1 MSWIEQLV
9 QTYNENEQF
18 AGRDGVTGMTA
29 LLPPVGHIVQN
40 AQIEITVDVDGKLIH
55 AEVVSDKWEQPT
67 LIPCTPDSASRTFSP
82 SPHPLHDNLS
92 YIARDYH
99 AFVPAKKKDQKSAY
113 EQYKELL
120 GAWARSEDAD
130 PKVRAV
136 YRYITEHDA
145 IHELIAKKV
154 LYCNEKGEILQK
166 WTDKEHEK
174 PPIFKAAAGDLMK
187 SMVRF
192 RVELDGDDCPELWR
206 DTALQKKYRQFFA
219 HHFSDIEQKLCY
231 ATGKMLPVTDKH
243 GKGIRFPGDG
253 AKIIS
258 SNDSQGFT
266 FRGRFADADEC
277 ISIGYETSQ
286 KAMNAL
292 MWLIRNQG
300 YLHKEEK
307 GGEEKEREDE
317 QKDSFNRVHS
327 VGGRVFLA
335 WGRYAKKIPSAF
347 DDTARMMRGRR
358 AADAASTIPVT
369 MKDWATSMKRTLDGY
384 RAEFKRA
391 EKSQVNVMIL
401 DAATPGRLSI
411 CYYDEMAGEDFIER
425 IEKWHTRGR
434 WLQHSYDKAAEKPY
448 TYFGVPIPKRL
459 VEACYGENIGD
470 NQLKM
475 ELERIFYAI
484 VQGRVLPLDM
494 MRIAFGRTVRRA
506 ALDEY
511 YEWCRRQLEP
521 SCSIICNRLNH
532 VKEEYTVAL
541 DREQRDRSYL
551 YGRLLAVAD
560 QIERSTFNTEDLK
573 NGRTTNAMRYM
584 DRFSVRPAATWGTL
598 RKKLIPYERKIERYG
613 GKERRL
619 LNEITALFEDQDFS
633 SNAPLDVK
641 FLLGF
646 SCQNYAMELAR
657 SAHKKKDGEKAAH
670 QPDV

>member
-1 MSWIEQLV
+1 MSWMEQLV

-18 AGRDGVTGMTA
+18 AGKVGAAGMKA

-40 AQIEITVDVDGKLIH
+40 ALIEMTLSGDGRLIH
-55 AEVVSDKWEQPT
+55 AEVVSDKGQQPT
-67 LIPCTPDSASRTFSP
+67 LIPCTPDSASRTSSP

-99 AFVPAKKKDQKSAY
+99 AFVPAKKKDRKSAY
-113 EQYKELL
+113 EQYAELL
-120 GAWARSEDAD
+120 GAWAQSEDAE

-145 IHELIAKKV
+145 IRDLIAKKV
-154 LYCNEKGEILQK
+154 LYCNDKGEILQK
-166 WTDKEHEK
+166 WTDKEQEK
-174 PPIFKAAAGDLMK
+174 PPIFKAAAGDVLK

-206 DTALQKKYRQFFA
+206 DTNLQKKYRQFFA
-219 HHFSDIEQKLCY
+219 HHFSDMEQKLCY
-231 ATGKMLPVTDKH
+231 ATGEMLPVTDKH
-243 GKGIRFPGDG
+243 GKGIRFAGDG

-300 YLHKEEK
+300 YVV
-307 GGEEKEREDE
+307 D
-317 QKDSFNRVHS
+317 
-327 VGGRVFLA
+327 GRVFLA
-335 WGRYAKKIPSAF
+335 WGRHAQEIPSAF
-347 DDTARMMRGRR
+347 DDTARMTRRRR
-358 AADAASTIPVT
+358 AADAAPSMPVT
-369 MKDWATSMKRTLDGY
+369 MEDWAASMKRTLDGY

-391 EKSQVNVMIL
+391 ETSQVNVMIL

>member
-1 MSWIEQLV
+1 MSWMEQLV

-18 AGRDGVTGMTA
+18 AGKVGAAGMKA

-40 AQIEITVDVDGKLIH
+40 ALIEMTLSGDGRLIH
-55 AEVVSDKWEQPT
+55 AEVVSDKGQQPT
-67 LIPCTPDSASRTFSP
+67 LIPCTPDSASRTSSP

-99 AFVPAKKKDQKSAY
+99 AFVPAKKKDRKSAY
-113 EQYKELL
+113 EQYAELL
-120 GAWARSEDAD
+120 GAWAQSEDAE

-145 IHELIAKKV
+145 IRDLIAKKV
-154 LYCNEKGEILQK
+154 LYCNDKGEILQK
-166 WTDKEHEK
+166 WTDKEQEK
-174 PPIFKAAAGDLMK
+174 PPIFKAAAGDVLK

-206 DTALQKKYRQFFA
+206 DTNLQKKYRQFFT
-219 HHFSDIEQKLCY
+219 HHFSDMEQKLCY
-231 ATGKMLPVTDKH
+231 ATGEMLPVTDKH
-243 GKGIRFPGDG
+243 GKGIRFAGDG

-300 YLHKEEK
+300 YVV
-307 GGEEKEREDE
+307 D
-317 QKDSFNRVHS
+317 
-327 VGGRVFLA
+327 GRVFLA
-335 WGRYAKKIPSAF
+335 WGRHAQEIPSAF
-347 DDTARMMRGRR
+347 DDTARMTRRRR
-358 AADAASTIPVT
+358 AADAAPSMPVT
-369 MKDWATSMKRTLDGY
+369 MEDWAASMKRTLDGY

-391 EKSQVNVMIL
+391 ETSQVNVMIL

-657 SAHKKKDGEKAAH
+657 SAHIKKDGEKAAH

>member
-1 MSWIEQLV
+1 MSWMEQLV

-18 AGRDGVTGMTA
+18 AGKVGAAGMKA

-40 AQIEITVDVDGKLIH
+40 ALIEMTLSGDGRLIH
-55 AEVVSDKWEQPT
+55 AEVVSDKGQQPT
-67 LIPCTPDSASRTFSP
+67 LIPCTPDSASRTSSP

-99 AFVPAKKKDQKSAY
+99 AFVPAKKKDRKSAY
-113 EQYKELL
+113 EQYAELL
-120 GAWARSEDAD
+120 GAWAQSEDAE

-145 IHELIAKKV
+145 IRDLIAKKV
-154 LYCNEKGEILQK
+154 LYCNDKGEILQK
-166 WTDKEHEK
+166 WTDKEQEK
-174 PPIFKAAAGDLMK
+174 PPIFKAAAGDVLK

-206 DTALQKKYRQFFA
+206 DTNLQKKYRQFFT
-219 HHFSDIEQKLCY
+219 HHFSDMEQKLCY
-231 ATGKMLPVTDKH
+231 ATGEMLPVTDKH
-243 GKGIRFPGDG
+243 GKGIRFAGDG

-300 YLHKEEK
+300 YVV
-307 GGEEKEREDE
+307 D
-317 QKDSFNRVHS
+317 
-327 VGGRVFLA
+327 GRVFLA
-335 WGRYAKKIPSAF
+335 WGRHAQEIPSAF
-347 DDTARMMRGRR
+347 DDTARMTRRRR
-358 AADAASTIPVT
+358 AADAAPSMPVT
-369 MKDWATSMKRTLDGY
+369 MEDWAASMKRTLDGY

-391 EKSQVNVMIL
+391 ETSQVNVMIL

-425 IEKWHTRGR
+425 IEEWHTRGR